1 MISIAYSLV
10 LKVGFYSLECK
21 EWWSKSTD
29 DKTRKIFKVHFY
41 REFKENVN
49 KVKTLGYK
57 VMHQT
62 WKPTKLQSRTCPH

>member
-21 EWWSKSTD
+21 EWWSKATD

-49 KVKTLGYK
+49 KVKLFQKKCFKEININSLMG
-57 VMHQT
+57 
-62 WKPTKLQSRTCPH
+62 R